1 MTIRLYILALVLAFF
16 TMTTVPAEAQE
27 SSKKT
32 AKTSSKSAK
41 KKKKQKSKKFVWQ
54 TKNKKKSKSKKAKDE
69 EEFDEEDELDE
80 DEDAGGEKNP
90 VMTALEKFKVFNG
103 KPNAKADYY
112 IYFYTSSTCVHCV
125 NCMGVAVEQYKE
137 MKKSRKVEMII
148 VCADNTEDAANAYLK
163 KSKMSAPCIM
173 FSELQATKFR
183 GLPGCGMP
191 LPPSISV
198 VSASE
203 GKSVKTATG
212 GGQVQEAL
220 KAWKSYTIEK

>member
-1 MTIRLYILALVLAFF
+1 MTMRLYILALVLAFF

-41 KKKKQKSKKFVWQ
+41 KKSRKFVWQ
-54 TKNKKKSKSKKAKDE
+54 TKNKKKSKSKKSRDE
-69 EEFDEEDELDE
+69 EE
-80 DEDAGGEKNP
+80 EDAGGEKNS

-198 VSASE
+198 VSAS
-203 GKSVKTATG
+203 GGNPVKTATG

>member
-1 MTIRLYILALVLAFF
+1 MTMRLYILALVLAFF

-41 KKKKQKSKKFVWQ
+41 KKSRKFVWQ
-54 TKNKKKSKSKKAKDE
+54 TKNKKKSKSKKTKDE
-69 EEFDEEDELDE
+69 EE
-80 DEDAGGEKNP
+80 EDAGGEKNS

-198 VSASE
+198 VSAS
-203 GKSVKTATG
+203 GGNPVKTATG

>member
-1 MTIRLYILALVLAFF
+1 MTMRLYILALVLAFF

-41 KKKKQKSKKFVWQ
+41 KQKSRKFVWQ
-54 TKNKKKSKSKKAKDE
+54 TKNKKKSKSKKSRDE
-69 EEFDEEDELDE
+69 EE
-80 DEDAGGEKNP
+80 EDAGGEKNS

-198 VSASE
+198 VSAS
-203 GKSVKTATG
+203 GGNPVKTATG

>member
-1 MTIRLYILALVLAFF
+1 MRLYILALVLAFF

-41 KKKKQKSKKFVWQ
+41 KKSRKFVWQ
-54 TKNKKKSKSKKAKDE
+54 TKNKKKSKSKKTKDE
-69 EEFDEEDELDE
+69 EE
-80 DEDAGGEKNP
+80 EDAGGEKNS

-198 VSASE
+198 VSAS
-203 GKSVKTATG
+203 GGNPVKTATG

-220 KAWKSYTIEK
+220 KTWKSYTIEK

>member
-16 TMTTVPAEAQE
+16 TMTTAPAEAQE

-32 AKTSSKSAK
+32 AKTSTKSTK

-54 TKNKKKSKSKKAKDE
+54 TKNKKKAKKAKDE
-69 EEFDEEDELDE
+69 EELNEDEELDE
-80 DEDAGGEKNP
+80 EEEDAGGEKNA

-125 NCMGVAVEQYKE
+125 NCMGVAVEQYKD
-137 MKKSRKVEMII
+137 MKKSRKVELI
-148 VCADNTEDAANAYLK
+148 VICADNTEDAANAYLK
-163 KSKMSAPCIM
+163 KSKMAAPCIM
-173 FSELQATKFR
+173 FSELQATKFL

-198 VSASE
+198 VSASD
-203 GKSVKTATG
+203 GKLVKSATG

-220 KAWKSYTIEK
+220 KTWKSYTIEK

>member
-1 MTIRLYILALVLAFF
+1 MTMRLYILALVLAFF

-41 KKKKQKSKKFVWQ
+41 KQKSRKFVWQ
-54 TKNKKKSKSKKAKDE
+54 TKNKKKSKSKKSRDE
-69 EEFDEEDELDE
+69 EE
-80 DEDAGGEKNP
+80 EDAGGEKNS

-163 KSKMSAPCIM
+163 KSKMTAPCIM

-198 VSASE
+198 VSAS
-203 GKSVKTATG
+203 GGNPVKTATG

>member
-1 MTIRLYILALVLAFF
+1 MRLYILALVLAFF

-41 KKKKQKSKKFVWQ
+41 KKSRKFVWQ
-54 TKNKKKSKSKKAKDE
+54 TKNKKKSKSKKTKDE
-69 EEFDEEDELDE
+69 EE
-80 DEDAGGEKNP
+80 EDAGGEKNS

-198 VSASE
+198 VSAS
-203 GKSVKTATG
+203 GGNPVKTATG